1 MTELSTRQKTVATL
15 GVMLTLLLVA
25 LDQTIVGTA
34 MPRIIAELNGL
45 SFYAWVT
52 TGYLVAST
60 VVVPVAGKLG
70 DMFGRKPFLI
80 VGMIGFMAGS
90 WLCGF
95 AQNMPELIA
104 FRAVQGL
111 FGGMLF
117 ANLFTVLADIFD
129 VEQRVRMQ
137 GVFGAVFGLASVI
150 GPTVGGYITDN
161 WGWRWIFYVN
171 VPVGILAVAVSLFAL
186 PYVRSKVSWREI
198 DFLGAAIL
206 AAGVVPLLIGLS
218 ITNTHSWT
226 SPEVLALLIT
236 AGVMLVV
243 FFLVETRRAQNPV
256 VPFELFR
263 HNQFAISVTVAF
275 FSAIGMFGAII
286 FVPLIYQGVLGVSA
300 TNSGNLLIPM
310 MAGLVVFSTITGQLL
325 VRIRYY
331 RFLGTLGVTA
341 MIVAMLLLSRVTP
354 DTSQWSVAAYIVVLG
369 AGLGMTFPLT
379 ISVVQ
384 AALPQRVV
392 GVATSQIQFWRNL
405 GGTVGTAVLGS
416 ILSRQLS
423 ADIQTRIAALHLPPQ
438 FTAAA
443 STSGA
448 SPQAAL
454 DPKHLAQ
461 VRSSLP
467 QQLQPLYDQM
477 VHAMRFGLADAIH
490 DVFLIGAAI
499 LVVALVATLFLR
511 EVPLRRRSEPV
522 PEPNLPPV
530 EVAVGS

>member
-1 MTELSTRQKTVATL
+1 
-15 GVMLTLLLVA
+15 
-25 LDQTIVGTA
+25 
-34 MPRIIAELNGL
+34 
-45 SFYAWVT
+45 
-52 TGYLVAST
+52 
-60 VVVPVAGKLG
+60 
-70 DMFGRKPFLI
+70 
-80 VGMIGFMAGS
+80 
-90 WLCGF
+90 
-95 AQNMPELIA
+95 
-104 FRAVQGL
+104 
-111 FGGMLF
+111 
-117 ANLFTVLADIFD
+117 
-129 VEQRVRMQ
+129 
-137 GVFGAVFGLASVI
+137 
-150 GPTVGGYITDN
+150 
-161 WGWRWIFYVN
+161 
-171 VPVGILAVAVSLFAL
+171 VGIFAVGVSLFAL

-206 AAGVVPLLIGLS
+206 AAGVIPLLIGLS

-226 SPEVLALLIT
+226 SPEVLGLLIT

-243 FFLVETRRAQNPV
+243 FFLVETRWAQNPV

-310 MAGLVVFSTITGQLL
+310 MAGLVVFSTVTGQLL

-331 RFLGTLGVTA
+331 RFLGTVGVSA
-341 MIVAMLLLSRVTP
+341 MILAMWLLSRVTP
-354 DTSQWSVAAYIVVLG
+354 DTSQWSVAAYIVILG

-423 ADIQTRIAALHLPPQ
+423 ADIQSRIAALHLPSQ
-438 FTAAA
+438 FTVAAA
-443 STSGA
+443 SSGA

-490 DVFLIGAAI
+490 DVFLIGAGI
-499 LVVALVATLFLR
+499 LVIALVATLFLR

-522 PEPNLPPV
+522 PEPNRPPV
-530 EVAVGS
+530 EAAVGS